1 MVLHVWALLEAARW
15 SWVAAPAVKK
25 ALPPLFVAL
34 SGSAIAFFM
43 VTYDIKIA
51 ALLILPVGVG
61 WVAERWARRVTPADP
76 VGALR
81 WYGWAQLQP
90 YGLAIGCSAGLIG
103 LTVWLV
109 PPAKAAPAPG
119 VVPPE
124 PTAFDK
130 YWPDILKVVAGALS
144 TFVTAAFI
152 KSTEDPDQWVADLTK
167 DAFQEAFKYQNFPA
181 NSDAG
186 QALRSPIFQDSGW
199 DAKGREKRAAAIAS
213 ALPKRA

>member
-1 MVLHVWALLEAARW
+1 
-15 SWVAAPAVKK
+15 VKK
-25 ALPPLFVAL
+25 ALPPLVVAL
-34 SGSAIAFFM
+34 SGSAVAFFM

-51 ALLILPVGVG
+51 AVLILPVGVG
-61 WVAERWARRVTPADP
+61 WLAERWARRVTLADP

-90 YGLAIGCSAGLIG
+90 YGLAIAFSAGLIG

-124 PTAFDK
+124 PSAFDK

-152 KSTEDPDQWVADLTK
+152 KSTEDPDRWVADLTK
-167 DAFQEAFKYQNFPA
+167 DAFQETFTYQNFPA
-181 NSDAG
+181 NSDAEL
-186 QALRSPIFQDSGW
+186 ALRSPNFQNLGW
-199 DAKGREKRAAAIAS
+199 DAKGRQKRAAAIAS